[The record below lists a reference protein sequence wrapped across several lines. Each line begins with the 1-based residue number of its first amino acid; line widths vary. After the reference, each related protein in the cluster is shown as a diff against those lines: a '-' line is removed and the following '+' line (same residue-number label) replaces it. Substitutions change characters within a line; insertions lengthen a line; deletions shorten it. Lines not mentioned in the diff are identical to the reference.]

1 MSRVPRPAACMAA
14 LALGACVVGSLAG
27 QDVPQLCKAIS
38 KVTVGQWASYTVSGG
53 QALRFAIVGSEQR
66 GDTTLYWL
74 EINDSRAG
82 PRDGGILQVLVPGFG
97 VEGVGVRG
105 MVMKTGTQP
114 AMRLPDQMLALVG
127 QQMVQNNPALGIARR
142 CASAQV
148 VGWEKLTVPAGSLR
162 ALHVKDTEGEA
173 WLSGDVP
180 FGIVKGHAK
189 DGSEMVLTGRGV
201 GARSSITE
209 KP

>member
-1 MSRVPRPAACMAA
+1 MAA

-53 QALRFAIVGSEQR
+53 QALRFGIVGSEQR

-74 EINDSRAG
+74 EINDRGAG

-114 AMRLPDQMLALVG
+114 AMKLPDQMLDLVG
-127 QQMVQNNPALGIARR
+127 QQMVQNNPALGIVRR

-148 VGWEKLTVPAGSLR
+148 VGWETVTVPAGSIR
-162 ALHVKDTEGEA
+162 ALHVKDTDGEA
-173 WLSGDVP
+173 WLSGEVP

-201 GARSSITE
+201 GATSSITE